1 MANPANRHIGVG
13 LCAALLT
20 LPLAACGGGS
30 GVSGAY
36 VPTGGQSLYKRFEFQ
51 GKDKVAVTNFM
62 DQTGAGDYVV
72 MDDGRIKLMIN
83 GDVLTLKKGSDGCLV
98 VAAANAQEE
107 AEAKARGMDL
117 AELGH
122 FCKE

>member
-1 MANPANRHIGVG
+1 MVNPANRRLGQW
-13 LCAALLT
+13 LCAALLS

-30 GVSGAY
+30 GVSGVY
-36 VPTGGQSLYKRFEFQ
+36 VPTGQSLWKRFEFQ
-51 GKDKVAVTNFM
+51 GKDKVVATNFA
-62 DQTGAGDYVV
+62 DQTGAGDYTV

-83 GDVLTLKKGSDGCLV
+83 GDVLTLKKGADGCLV
-98 VAAANAQEE
+98 VAPANAQEE

>member
-1 MANPANRHIGVG
+1 MVNSNRFSQW
-13 LCAALLT
+13 LWAASVV
-20 LPLAACGGGS
+20 LPLAGCGGGS

-36 VPTGGQSLYKRFEFQ
+36 VPTGESLWKRFEFQ
-51 GKDKVAVTNFM
+51 GKDKVVTTNFM
-62 DQTGAGDYVV
+62 DQTVGGDYVV
-72 MDDGRIKLMIN
+72 MEDGRIKLMIN

-98 VAAANAQEE
+98 VAPANAQEE

-117 AELGH
+117 SELGH